1 MVTIS
6 CALRYS
12 VRGRSTGTLIS
23 DRAPVWSTPTTL
35 SVNRGSSGFGTIS
48 GAVGLSIKVERPK
61 GVHSGTAGD
70 ISTIEACLAIFRSL
84 AETPIDAI
92 GFAGFPGRARQQ
104 ATPVE

>member
-48 GAVGLSIKVERPK
+48 GAAGLSIKVERPE
-61 GVHSGTAGD
+61 GVHRGSAED
-70 ISTIEACLAIFRSL
+70 ISTIEACLATCRSFAFGFRGVPRTGEATGHAGREL
-84 AETPIDAI
+84 VIDD
-92 GFAGFPGRARQQ
+92 
-104 ATPVE
+104 